1 MKMDK
6 TQHTP
11 ENNGFYASSRKIAAL
26 ISGICAIG
34 LAVACIYLY
43 VNDEVIPGE
52 GQDPIVSRI
61 FMMSLGVMGCAVC
74 CLVSLNEYLS
84 LKKSDKKDLLIFGL
98 AYVFVGLA
106 LCCGILSLKTA
117 GRYGPEQPEQTYL
130 VEEADFTITFPGG
143 LTPIEETS
151 EGDSYYR
158 LYAFS
163 RSKVIYV
170 HIRTGW
176 KPEDW
181 TEADFSGYVKNEFKG
196 IFTNEVFDSAR
207 TIHFDDIEAIRIVGR
222 QDGDTFNE
230 FRAIYDILHDSTY
243 VRVVILKDNLS
254 GKPDESFIND
264 CDNIVRSIQFS
275 NK

>member
-1 MKMDK
+1 MDRN
-6 TQHTP
+6 QNP
-11 ENNGFYASSRKIAAL
+11 AENNKFYLVSRKIAAI
-26 ISGICAIG
+26 ISGICAAG

-52 GQDPIVSRI
+52 GQDPIVSWI
-61 FMMSLGVMGCAVC
+61 FMMTLGVMCCAGC
-74 CLVSLNEYLS
+74 CLVCLHEYLS
-84 LKKSDKKDLLIFGL
+84 MKKSNKRDLMVFGL

-207 TIHFDDIEAIRIVGR
+207 TIHFDDIEAMRIIGR
-222 QDGDTFNE
+222 TESDTLNE

-243 VRVVILKDNLS
+243 VRVVILMDNIS

-264 CDNIVRSIQFS
+264 CDNIVRSIRFAPS
-275 NK
+275 VD

>member
-1 MKMDK
+1 MYR
-6 TQHTP
+6 TQNP
-11 ENNGFYASSRKIAAL
+11 AGNNKFRLVSRKIAAI
-26 ISGICAIG
+26 ISCICAAG

-52 GQDPIVSRI
+52 GQDPIVSLI
-61 FMMSLGVMGCAVC
+61 FMMSLGVMGCAAC
-74 CLVSLNEYLS
+74 CLVSLNGYLS

-151 EGDSYYR
+151 EGVAYYR

-163 RSKVIYV
+163 RSKAISV

-181 TEADFSGYVKNEFKG
+181 TEADFNGYVKGEFER
-196 IFTNEVFDSAR
+196 IFTNKVFDKAR
-207 TIHFDDIEAIRIVGR
+207 TIHFDGFDAIRIIGR
-222 QDGDTFNE
+222 QDGDSFNE
-230 FRAIYDILHDSTY
+230 FRVIYDILHDNTY
-243 VRVVILKDNLS
+243 IRVVIFKDNLN

-264 CDNIVRSIQFS
+264 CDNIVRSIRFTLQ
-275 NK
+275 

>member
-1 MKMDK
+1 MYR
-6 TQHTP
+6 TQNP
-11 ENNGFYASSRKIAAL
+11 AGNNKFRLVSRKIAAI
-26 ISGICAIG
+26 ISCICAAG

-52 GQDPIVSRI
+52 GQDPIVSLI
-61 FMMSLGVMGCAVC
+61 FMMSLGVMGCAAC
-74 CLVSLNEYLS
+74 CLVSLNGYLS

-151 EGDSYYR
+151 EGVAYYR

-163 RSKVIYV
+163 RSKAISV

-181 TEADFSGYVKNEFKG
+181 SEADFNGYVKGEFER
-196 IFTNEVFDSAR
+196 IFTNKVFDKAR
-207 TIHFDDIEAIRIVGR
+207 TIHFDGFDAIRIIGR
-222 QDGDTFNE
+222 QDGDSFNE
-230 FRAIYDILHDSTY
+230 FRVIYDILHDNTY
-243 VRVVILKDNLS
+243 IRVVIFKDNLN

-264 CDNIVRSIQFS
+264 CDNIVRSIRFTLQ
-275 NK
+275 